1 MDTTSSNAQRSHDRQ
16 DFIGHE
22 LEITREAIKSTA
34 ADIWQQVPTTDE
46 IAAWTKANPMLAV
59 GIAAGAGV
67 LAGLM
72 VTPSKS
78 GGRKSRRGESHGG
91 IFGSIAGAVL
101 PAFSLAAT
109 EAGRSALSAAV
120 AHFTAQN
127 TAAETAEQRTAEELH
142 ARGAAPQ
149 RASSPEAA

>member
-1 MDTTSSNAQRSHDRQ
+1 MDTTSSNAQRSHERQ

-22 LEITREAIKSTA
+22 LEVTREAIKSTA
-34 ADIWQQVPTTDE
+34 ADIWKQVPTTDE

-67 LAGLM
+67 VAGFM

-78 GGRKSRRGESHGG
+78 GGRKSRSGDSHGG
-91 IFGSIAGAVL
+91 MLGSLAGAVL
-101 PAFSLAAT
+101 PAISLAAT
-109 EAGRSALSAAV
+109 EAGRSALAAAV

-127 TAAETAEQRTAEELH
+127 TATETAEQTTAEELH
-142 ARGAAPQ
+142 AHGVAPQ
-149 RASSPEAA
+149 RPASPEAA